1 MLLTNQQK
9 FLLDILKRLGCVRES
24 QLVSLIRPVFCRQR
38 PDIAPA
44 LVASSMRQLLRGD
57 FGLRRE
63 GDVFLGRGAEANPAL
78 LESVDVMLE
87 LSADA
92 PSSYRTGT
100 PPALLRFSVP
110 DSNSPGAFLVARYG
124 DDAARVELI
133 PEERIILLFDG
144 RGRPDPLPVSNKQFF
159 AVRLESGKHRFF
171 ALDGP

>member
-1 MLLTNQQK
+1 MLSTNQQK

-24 QLVSLIRPVFCRQR
+24 QLISLIRPVFCRQR
-38 PDIAPA
+38 PDIAPT

-57 FGLRRE
+57 FGLRQE
-63 GDVFLGRGAEANPAL
+63 GDVFLGRSSEANPTL

-92 PSSYRTGT
+92 PTSYRTV

-110 DSNSPGAFLVARYG
+110 DRNSPGAFLVARYG
-124 DDAARVELI
+124 DDPGLMDLT
-133 PEERIILLFDG
+133 PEERMILLFDG
-144 RGRPDPLPVSNKQFF
+144 RGRPEPLPVSNKQFF

>member
-9 FLLDILKRLGCVRES
+9 FLLDVLKRLGCVRES
-24 QLVSLIRPVFCRQR
+24 QLVSLIRPVFCQQR
-38 PDIAPA
+38 PDIAPT

-57 FGLRRE
+57 FGLRQE

-92 PSSYRTGT
+92 PTSYRTA

-110 DSNSPGAFLVARYG
+110 DRNSPGAFLVARYG
-124 DDAARVELI
+124 DDAARMEPVA
-133 PEERIILLFDG
+133 EERIILLFDG

-159 AVRLESGKHRFF
+159 AVRLENGKHRFF